1 MLADATF
8 NITSEEPMNRNAIRT
23 RRLRRPRPA
32 SPVADCMLPHERDE
46 SPADPAHAGA
56 PHAEIAIA
64 ERDLREGQVDTDNYT
79 RLRDVGNAGLRKR
92 R

>member
-1 MLADATF
+1 MMD
-8 NITSEEPMNRNAIRT
+8 RNARRT
-23 RRLRRPRPA
+23 RLKRPRPA
-32 SPVADCMLPHERDE
+32 TPVADPMLPHERDE
-46 SPADPAHAGA
+46 SPADPAQTGA

-79 RLRDVGNAGLRKR
+79 RLREVGYAGLRKR